1 MTQQEAEREFFEK
14 LGRAF
19 REWQL
24 VEMQLFRV
32 YARLVRCEEGA
43 IAADAFHAITGF
55 RYRLRATNAAAMTA
69 NALGTRDYSVDL
81 VEWKRLKKRAVDLSK
96 TRNHFA
102 HWTVYFRVNAIAPP
116 FGPFLGRSYYDP
128 KHKSGEQ
135 HEVDDLVRSAES
147 FELLADAM
155 RIFANSLPVPLGSP
169 PLV

>member
-43 IAADAFHAITGF
+43 IAAAAFHAITGF
-55 RYRLRATNAAAMTA
+55 QNRLRATNAAAMTA
-69 NALGTRDYSVDL
+69 NALGTSSVDL
-81 VEWKRLKKRAVDLSK
+81 VEWKRLHKLAVDQSE
-96 TRNHFA
+96 TRNHYA

-135 HEVDDLVRSAES
+135 HEVEDLVRSAES

-155 RIFANSLPVPLGSP
+155 RIFANSLPVPPGSP